1 METCFFNS
9 CILNDSQFLAKYKKK
24 FTNLEGKL
32 TKEIFIPVDIKKNK
46 NKDMIDILQIK
57 STLQSKYIFCVE
69 HHKQLEDLM
78 KIKLSINSNPD
89 KLSKDILI
97 SLNTI
102 LKNNMDIK
110 KLLYNMEFG
119 KGTNIINI
127 LLNNISF
134 NKDKDCQLYLYL
146 ILGQFLKEKTDIIIT
161 DKDNLKEKAEEL
173 NKKDKEIFEDLS
185 KQIFDLKLK
194 VYDTNLNKANAK
206 INEEYFLRDVILYNL
221 CLSDIE
227 YLIYNWNKDKA
238 VFNPKQLIEHSIEIL
253 NQVILGDDNVP
264 LIIGNELFFHIIG
277 FINIYLISNLKD
289 ADLINFILKFIFE
302 KNQEI
307 YFYLKKYRDEN
318 IFKNTIK
325 NYITTLNTVLEIMVT
340 IDLSIFD
347 KNKLEL
353 FVTNSGDFNKDKKHE
368 LFFYRNSDMIDELKD
383 KIKLTFANKN

>member
-46 NKDMIDILQIK
+46 NKDMIDTLQIK
-57 STLQSKYIFCVE
+57 SSLESKYIFCVE
-69 HHKQLEDLM
+69 HYKQLEDLM
-78 KIKLSINSNPD
+78 KIKRSINSNPD

-119 KGTNIINI
+119 KGTNIIDI

-146 ILGQFLKEKTDIIIT
+146 ILGQFLKEKTDIMIDRNISE
-161 DKDNLKEKAEEL
+161 EKAEEL
-173 NKKDKEIFEDLS
+173 KKRDKEIFNDLS

-194 VYDTNLNKANAK
+194 VYDVNLNKANSQ
-206 INEEYFLRDVILYNL
+206 INDENFLRDVVLYNL
-221 CLSDIE
+221 CLSNIE
-227 YLIYNWNKDKA
+227 HLIYNWNRDKDT
-238 VFNPKQLIEHSIEIL
+238 FNPKQLIEEVIDIL
-253 NQVILGDDNVP
+253 NQVISGDDNIP
-264 LIIGNELFFHIIG
+264 FEISNELFFHIIG
-277 FINIYLISNLKD
+277 FINIYLISDLKEP
-289 ADLINFILKFIFE
+289 DLANYILKNIFE

-325 NYITTLNTVLEIMVT
+325 NYITTLNTILEIMVT

-368 LFFYRNSDMIDELKD
+368 LFFYRNSDMIEELKD

>member
-46 NKDMIDILQIK
+46 NKDMIDTLQIK
-57 STLQSKYIFCVE
+57 SSLESKYIFCVE
-69 HHKQLEDLM
+69 HYKQLEDLM
-78 KIKLSINSNPD
+78 KIKRSINSNPD

-119 KGTNIINI
+119 KGTNIIDI

-146 ILGQFLKEKTDIIIT
+146 ILGQFLKEKTDIMI
-161 DKDNLKEKAEEL
+161 DRNNPEEKAEEL
-173 NKKDKEIFEDLS
+173 KKRDKEIFNDLS

-194 VYDTNLNKANAK
+194 VYDVNLNKANSQ
-206 INEEYFLRDVILYNL
+206 INDENFLRDVILYNL
-221 CLSDIE
+221 CLSNIE
-227 YLIYNWNKDKA
+227 HLIYNWNRDKDA
-238 VFNPKQLIEHSIEIL
+238 FNPKQLIEEVIDIL
-253 NQVILGDDNVP
+253 NQVISGDDNIP
-264 LIIGNELFFHIIG
+264 FEISNELFFHIIG
-277 FINIYLISNLKD
+277 FINIYLISDLKEP
-289 ADLINFILKFIFE
+289 DLANYILKNIFE

-307 YFYLKKYRDEN
+307 YFYLKKYRDES
-318 IFKNTIK
+318 IFKNSIK
-325 NYITTLNTVLEIMVT
+325 NYITTLNTILEIMLT
-340 IDLSIFD
+340 IDISMFD
-347 KNKLEL
+347 KNKMEL
-353 FVTNSGDFNKDKKHE
+353 FVLHSGDFNKDKKHE
-368 LFFYRNSDMIDELKD
+368 LFFYRNNDMITELKD